1 MTISLPTQKKNFLP
15 IEINLHRLAW
25 LIVTHL
31 TFMTYYKIR
40 YSILGLSE
48 YSIIS
53 YQIIWWVIP
62 YCKISQTCYS
72 ENLENISS
80 KNILFRLPPIGDF
93 PCSVFDIV
101 LKRITIRGSIVGTR
115 KDMQEAL
122 SFASRG
128 IISMI
133 AIYIDDLTDYA
144 TDSLA
149 AW

>member
-1 MTISLPTQKKNFLP
+1 MTISLPIQNKNFLP

-25 LIVTHL
+25 FIVSHL

-40 YSILGLSE
+40 YSISGLSE

-62 YCKISQTCYS
+62 YCKISQTCHS

-128 IISMI
+128 INSMI
-133 AIYIDDLTDYA
+133 AVYIDDLTDYA
-144 TDSLA
+144 TNSLP